1 MPNLHVSSITVS
13 FFGPKSKPI
22 VKAHFAGLKSAFF
35 NLRWSRSLA
44 AKSVRPAR
52 HPPPPPKKKKKSVET
67 SNDGRFKPG
76 QQCSYC
82 DYLSDRAFLQIPVA
96 LINFHYD
103 SNIFRF
109 ELHVRFRS
117 WNLFI

>member
-52 HPPPPPKKKKKSVET
+52 HPPPPQKKKKNRWRHRT
-67 SNDGRFKPG
+67 TG
-76 QQCSYC
+76 
-82 DYLSDRAFLQIPVA
+82 
-96 LINFHYD
+96 D
-103 SNIFRF
+103 SNLGSNAATVTIYLIVLFFKFLSPLLISTTTLTFFGLNYTFGSEVGIF
-109 ELHVRFRS
+109 
-117 WNLFI
+117 I